1 MYCLFWVF
9 HILLKNT
16 FCYYGFYSYLF
27 KFCFIQ
33 RLQKGNVEK
42 EVFDSFSENSPL
54 IEEIDVIE
62 TVEDVNNENFL
73 EEDGENTNYNKDE
86 RTKER

>member
-1 MYCLFWVF
+1 MYCLFLGF
-9 HILLKNT
+9 PYSFKKILFVIT
-16 FCYYGFYSYLF
+16 GFILIYLSF
-27 KFCFIQ
+27 VLYKDYK
-33 RLQKGNVEK
+33 KGNVEK

-73 EEDGENTNYNKDE
+73 EEDGEKY
-86 RTKER
+86 